1 MTDARNLD
9 QQRRAQQRIGLKTP
23 SIEFELGELLE
34 AAKQQKPAVQGS
46 TFAPSFIELAAQ
58 VFARASGRDPS
69 QRQLQLL
76 AVEFANLY
84 NAFCLGELVAQ
95 APGAAQQADQAPASS
110 SDRTSSCGSVPRD
123 MQMQAQGMPPTAA
136 PKSMVYGPYAAVA
149 MAILHVEKAHL
160 KDENAAPAG
169 TSTAVFMAHANAAH
183 TAMCHRQHAYNKC
196 CCGLPA
202 KLREYDMGRLD
213 AVCHNADAEDRED
226 CGYLYILT
234 DNDKLTGL
242 SFTAATGS
250 RRGKQPAGSSAHG
263 APKAQSL
270 ANLAHTN
277 TNKRCPNCGHQHGNA
292 KATECGMVM
301 PDGTRC
307 TYKFAVK
314 ATAKTAINSATAPKL
329 QDTFPD
335 DSLTLQSAKSSFKAV
350 VTAAN
355 NFTERTG
362 LSVGVFAL
370 GAVHTSSSDKNTAFV
385 TLRDTSSAETR
396 LPEAIQERLASVEV
410 CTDTVEECVQLGQ
423 SLLEPC

>member
-110 SDRTSSCGSVPRD
+110 SDVTRAGASEAQMGRQSRTAIGSAGNAELDSDEDEEDVELRERAARHADAGARHATDCSPEEHGLWTLCCCGHGNLVG
-123 MQMQAQGMPPTAA
+123 AHF
-136 PKSMVYGPYAAVA
+136 
-149 MAILHVEKAHL
+149 AIDDK
-160 KDENAAPAG
+160 G

-350 VTAAN
+350 VTAQ
-355 NFTERTG
+355 
-362 LSVGVFAL
+362 
-370 GAVHTSSSDKNTAFV
+370 GASNLQAK
-385 TLRDTSSAETR
+385 AE
-396 LPEAIQERLASVEV
+396 
-410 CTDTVEECVQLGQ
+410 
-423 SLLEPC
+423 